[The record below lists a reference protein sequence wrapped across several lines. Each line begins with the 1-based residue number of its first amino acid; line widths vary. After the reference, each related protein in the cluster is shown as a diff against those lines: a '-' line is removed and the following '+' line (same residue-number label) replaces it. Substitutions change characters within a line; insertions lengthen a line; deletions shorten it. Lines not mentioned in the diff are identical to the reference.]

1 MIDIGG
7 EALLR
12 AAARNWE
19 RMTVLCAPSQYGSV
33 TEEMRQAGGVSEETR
48 RALAAATF
56 SRTAAY
62 DAIIAGAFAPPHQP
76 LPERLTLSFQ
86 KIARVR
92 YGENPHQRAPLY
104 PDPQPATGTV
114 ANATH

>member
-56 SRTAAY
+56 SRTAAH
-62 DAIIAGAFAPPHQP
+62 DAIIAGAFAPPDQP
-76 LPERLTLSFQ
+76 FPERPTPSFP
-86 KIARVR
+86 KNAGVR
-92 YGENPHQRAPLY
+92 DGGNPHPPAAFYR
-104 PDPQPATGTV
+104 DPQP
-114 ANATH
+114 